1 MNVVKNIGNNCTKV
15 DDARP
20 SIVEIKNNH
29 PDLALEHF
37 SFSEINQ

>member
-1 MNVVKNIGNNCTKV
+1 MLPKTLEIIVQ
-15 DDARP
+15 RLMML

-37 SFSEINQ
+37 SFFRN